1 MLKGVEKQIIT
12 SLFGSLH
19 ALAAKESMQTRK
31 RLANE
36 PLLENGPKS
45 KTETKLCTPF
55 CDTDCAFKGKHNNLI
70 LSLVQLKESSKSSL
84 EEWISTIKAVKES
97 FDLNQPLK
105 DADPE
110 LNYPLLH
117 WAATLGKLKAVKW
130 LLQQKFITLIAN
142 PEDLK
147 SSPPNISNETVLFSA
162 VRYLHEG
169 ITTRETYYICKVF
182 TNLLGVFLKHDPT
195 IMLVQEGFTE
205 DTVLHLCARGETG
218 LNAPSFSYLRRIL
231 GTLHEYHKENS
242 RLPISDILRRKNAE
256 GDTFLHVLAKND
268 NKEEAGN
275 LINFTKGKF
284 LDWKLLKMENAD
296 GKTAD
301 AILKEVKLNVE
312 TFEIS
317 SSDSE
322 DDVPLQHVLD
332 RKSKVESF
340 TTSSRPVFVPLV
352 TFENGSPSDDD
363 SHDKQTPR
371 PDNVFPLKR
380 KATVAANTDDESK
393 KKSTESL
400 GDFDIA
406 QRSALP
412 NEDFTRRAH
421 SSRLK
426 HEVKPQSTFTGSVT
440 DEVNFHSTSSHLQ
453 QLEPNVRGF
462 RQPNAFLDEKP
473 IDLTTMV
480 SYEAETDNA
489 VVSGNSAYLPCTK
502 HQEASTYPL
511 CATHQEA
518 SAYHPC
524 ATHEDKFK
532 ADTLNKAKGIVE
544 KLMRE
549 TEIEL
554 LKDTDQLEEAQCAL
568 GECKEKMRRLREEND
583 EKEKEIEK
591 LKEIVQAKVNL
602 LNSYK
607 DFRSKLV

>member
-31 RLANE
+31 RPASE

-84 EEWISTIKAVKES
+84 EEWISTINAIKES

-105 DADPE
+105 EADPE

-169 ITTRETYYICKVF
+169 ITTRETYDICKVF
-182 TNLLGVFLKHDPT
+182 TNLLAVFLKHDPRV
-195 IMLVQEGFTE
+195 MLVQEGFTK

-218 LNAPSFSYLRRIL
+218 LNAPSFGYLRRIL
-231 GTLHEYHKENS
+231 GTLHEYYKEKS
-242 RLPISDILRRKNAE
+242 RLPIRDILGRKNAE

-268 NKEEAGN
+268 NKEEARN
-275 LINFTKGKF
+275 LINFAKGKF
-284 LDWKLLKMENAD
+284 LDWKFLKMENAD

-301 AILKEVKLNVE
+301 AVLKEVKLNVE

-352 TFENGSPSDDD
+352 TFENRSPSDGD
-363 SHDKQTPR
+363 SHDKETPR
-371 PDNVFPLKR
+371 PDNVLPFKR
-380 KATVAANTDDESK
+380 KATVAANTDDEIK
-393 KKSTESL
+393 KKSTESP

-412 NEDFTRRAH
+412 NEDFAKRAH
-421 SSRLK
+421 SSRL
-426 HEVKPQSTFTGSVT
+426 KPQSTFTGSVT
-440 DEVNFHSTSSHLQ
+440 DEVNFHSTSSQLQ
-453 QLEPNVRGF
+453 QLDPNVRGF

-480 SYEAETDNA
+480 SYDAETDNA

-502 HQEASTYPL
+502 RQEASTYSL

-524 ATHEDKFK
+524 ATHEGKFK
-532 ADTLNKAKGIVE
+532 AETLNKAKGIVE
-544 KLMRE
+544 KQMRE
-549 TEIEL
+549 IEIEL

-568 GECKEKMRRLREEND
+568 RECKEKMRRLREEND
-583 EKEKEIEK
+583 EKEKEIEN